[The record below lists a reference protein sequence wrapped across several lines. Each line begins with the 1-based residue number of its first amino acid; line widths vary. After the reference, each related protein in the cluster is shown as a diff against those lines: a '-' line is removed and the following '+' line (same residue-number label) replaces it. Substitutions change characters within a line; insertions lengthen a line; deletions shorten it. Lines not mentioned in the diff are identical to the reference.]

1 MLCGAGL
8 CGRSVLC
15 AGITVAVVV
24 ICKKEWNMVSIFQ
37 KYMGTGLMLIW
48 FVLALVYLFCHEK
61 RKPYRILFLYMPVM
75 VLLVFF
81 NPLFFRLFSET
92 VGGEIY
98 FRLCWLL
105 PVILVIGYTITLIC
119 DSLKGRQKA
128 YFGLVAIM
136 VLMISGK
143 LVYSSPLFSRAE
155 NTYHIP
161 QVVVDIC
168 DAIEVEGREV
178 MAAFPDEFL
187 LYVRQYSPVIC
198 MPYGR
203 ESFEY
208 YNELNAV
215 IMSEEPDAE
224 GLAALAMQ
232 NHCHYVIIQAGK
244 VLLEDMIPF
253 DFELFA
259 SIDGYEIYKNNNMYF
274 GL

>member
-1 MLCGAGL
+1 
-8 CGRSVLC
+8 
-15 AGITVAVVV
+15 
-24 ICKKEWNMVSIFQ
+24 MVSIFQ

-48 FVLALVYLFCHEK
+48 FVLALAYLFCHEK

-105 PVILVIGYTITLIC
+105 PVILVIGYAITLIC

-128 YFGLVAIM
+128 YFGLVAIV

-168 DAIEVEGREV
+168 DAIEVPGREV
-178 MAAFPDEFL
+178 MAVFPGEL
-187 LYVRQYSPVIC
+187 LQYVRQYSNLVC

-203 ESFEY
+203 NIVVSKWTVQNDLYDVMEQETIDTGELATLAREEQCAYIILPETKTLVGKLEDLEY
-208 YNELNAV
+208 
-215 IMSEEPDAE
+215 EEF
-224 GLAALAMQ
+224 GRM
-232 NHCHYVIIQAGK
+232 HGYVI
-244 VLLEDMIPF
+244 
-253 DFELFA
+253 
-259 SIDGYEIYKNNNMYF
+259 YKDATVDLYYF
-274 GL
+274 MK